1 MVVPSSDARGAGVA
15 CLVFALLL
23 HPHGVEGRGVQ
34 LMAIGALSTCEKK
47 STSVSSYS
55 EQFQTVVCV
64 FVNSQ
69 NVMLRLFD
77 VNHGK
82 QIVPFMLD

>member
-34 LMAIGALSTCEKK
+34 LMAIGALATCEK
-47 STSVSSYS
+47 TQVS
-55 EQFQTVVCV
+55 QQ
-64 FVNSQ
+64 
-69 NVMLRLFD
+69 LFTA
-77 VNHGK
+77 VSK
-82 QIVPFMLD
+82 CYLFLFTFLIC

>member
-34 LMAIGALSTCEKK
+34 LMAIRALSTCENIHKCLK
-47 STSVSSYS
+47 LVKAILKCCLCLLTLKVL
-55 EQFQTVVCV
+55 C
-64 FVNSQ
+64 
-69 NVMLRLFD
+69 
-77 VNHGK
+77 
-82 QIVPFMLD
+82 

>member
-47 STSVSSYS
+47 NPQVSQVIQSN
-55 EQFQTVVCV
+55 FKLLFVCLLTLK
-64 FVNSQ
+64 
-69 NVMLRLFD
+69 MLC
-77 VNHGK
+77 
-82 QIVPFMLD
+82 